1 MDRLYDSLAQWRSAS
16 TLFLTAFLLLIV
28 TAPAARA
35 ADPCSI
41 DQRPA
46 ATLLL
51 PYFEVDPANPSGL
64 TTLFSINNASA
75 AAVLAN
81 VVVWTDL
88 GVPTLGFQVYLT
100 GYDVQTINLRD
111 IFHGNLPGT
120 ASDLQDPQDVISPHG
135 EYSQDLNF
143 ASCSGTLPYQPLPA
157 ALVVHLEDAHTGRF
171 SSVLGGC
178 AGQDLR
184 DGRIR
189 GYVTMDTV
197 GDCTLKVPSDS
208 GYFGPGGVATNQN
221 VLWGDYLY
229 VDPAAKYSDG
239 ENLVRIKAFPGVF
252 QPGDLT
258 FYGRYVGMSG
268 ADARQPLATTWASRY
283 VNGGTFSGGT
293 DVVAWRDS
301 GRIVRPFPCGTQPAG
316 FPLQWSR
323 EVTFNEEEQPQVI
336 PLTPVI
342 PGQPPTMPGAMA
354 FPAEA
359 NKVHVG
365 SAAFPVPF
373 NFGWLFFDLN
383 SPNPAS
389 PEGRDIRQS
398 WMATIMKAQGQYS
411 AGFSATPFDSACSP
425 VAPLLP

>member
-16 TLFLTAFLLLIV
+16 TLFLAAFLLLALN
-28 TAPAARA
+28 APAVRA

-41 DQRPA
+41 DQMPA

-75 AAVLAN
+75 TAVLAN

-88 GVPTLGFQVYLT
+88 GVPTLGFQLYLT

-120 ASDLQDPQDVISPHG
+120 ASALQDPQDVISPQG
-135 EYSQDLNF
+135 AYSQDINF
-143 ASCSGTLPYQPLPA
+143 ASCSGSLPYQPLPA
-157 ALVVHLEDAHTGRF
+157 SFVAHLENAHTGRF
-171 SSVLGGC
+171 SSLLNGC

-189 GYVTMDTV
+189 GYVTVDTV
-197 GDCTLKVPSDS
+197 GACTLKFPSDP

-229 VDPAAKYSDG
+229 IDPANKYSDG
-239 ENLVRIKAFPGVF
+239 ENLVRVKAFPGAF
-252 QPGDLT
+252 HPGNLT

-268 ADARQPLATTWASRY
+268 ADARQPLATTWGSRY
-283 VNGGTFSGGT
+283 VNGGAFSGGT

-316 FPLQWSR
+316 FPLQWTD
-323 EVTFNEEEQPQVI
+323 EVTFNEEEQAQAI
-336 PLTPVI
+336 PLTPVP
-342 PGQPPTMPGAMA
+342 PGQPPTLPGAVT

-365 SAAFPVPF
+365 SPAFPVPF

-389 PEGRDIRQS
+389 QEGRDIRQS
-398 WMATIMKAQGQYS
+398 WMETIMKAQGQYS
-411 AGFSATPFDSACSP
+411 AGFSATPFDSACTPGP
-425 VAPLLP
+425 VF